1 MGMPPTAPPKL
12 SQVQLPPR
20 QPHFHPE
27 WANYS
32 FFGDKRWLSEIY
44 GGDTVSKN
52 SRKEQPSRDRGNRNM
67 DSPIHAIGV
76 YIKTAVKRYISA
88 KVPEMARDIRSSTE
102 IFRRQS
108 RLANKIQG
116 HHASTAPAAIVD
128 VTTAAT
134 TCTQYTK
141 QNPKLGKRKKP
152 KNKKKK
158 KTKKQKDTNRG
169 RKETAVGKN
178 EQRLRKIRKRV
189 GGRRGGSDLLQE
201 GSFYLRTAHKSTAA
215 AAATTTATTT
225 APTDQMERAKVG
237 ETTIRM
243 RERNGERDL
252 WVKTVVVT

>member
-1 MGMPPTAPPKL
+1 M
-12 SQVQLPPR
+12 
-20 QPHFHPE
+20 
-27 WANYS
+27 
-32 FFGDKRWLSEIY
+32 SE
-44 GGDTVSKN
+44 N
-52 SRKEQPSRDRGNRNM
+52 SRKEPCRGQDDGNT
-67 DSPIHAIGV
+67 DSPSHAIGV

-88 KVPEMARDIRSSTE
+88 KAPEMASDIRSSTE

-108 RLANKIQG
+108 RLANKIQD

-134 TCTQYTK
+134 PYTQYTE
-141 QNPKLGKRKKP
+141 QNRKLGKRKKP
-152 KNKKKK
+152 KNKKKE

-169 RKETAVGKN
+169 RKETAAGKN

-225 APTDQMERAKVG
+225 APTTPSIQNRKQKRKCKESKETKKEREK
-237 ETTIRM
+237 
-243 RERNGERDL
+243 
-252 WVKTVVVT
+252 